1 MGSISGKN
9 GSTTFAP
16 PNKRSS
22 APTRSNLTGKNG
34 IWSPPREHTR
44 RGNVRFHRR
53 PPRMFMAYA
62 MNARVLHQFGT
73 KANVLR
79 LLINAVQQQPLK
91 ERDVTALASQE
102 RRRVV
107 DEVSR
112 WSRDAGFNRRVL
124 FAYGNRCAVTR
135 VQLRLVDAAHIL
147 PVGAPDSVDLVQNG
161 IALAPTYHRAFDAGL
176 IYLDE
181 QYRMR
186 INHGRLQFLQGLNL
200 AGGIEAFRAP
210 LGEIFLPPDPA
221 QRPRVEF
228 IRKANALR
236 QIPT

>member
-62 MNARVLHQFGT
+62 MNARVLHQFAT

-79 LLINAVQQQPLK
+79 LLINAVQQQPLQ
-91 ERDVTALASQE
+91 EREVNALASQE

-124 FAYGNRCAVTR
+124 YGYGNRCAVTR
-135 VQLRLVDAAHIL
+135 VQLRLVRCSTH
-147 PVGAPDSVDLVQNG
+147 
-161 IALAPTYHRAFDAGL
+161 
-176 IYLDE
+176 
-181 QYRMR
+181 
-186 INHGRLQFLQGLNL
+186 
-200 AGGIEAFRAP
+200 
-210 LGEIFLPPDPA
+210 PPRWSPR
-221 QRPRVEF
+221 QRRPRSKRNRPRAHLSPRVRRRPHLPRRAVPHEDQP
-228 IRKANALR
+228 RTTP
-236 QIPT
+236 IPSRPEPPGGT